1 MWSDGLSRLSD
12 LDGGARVS
20 RGNGKATGIDR
31 DWNESDQLMKYFL
44 HPYSAAAEEEAVLWA
59 LHSEI

>member
-1 MWSDGLSRLSD
+1 MKATLSLQLVFEMWSDGLSRLSD

-31 DWNESDQLMKYFL
+31 D
-44 HPYSAAAEEEAVLWA
+44 
-59 LHSEI
+59 